1 MTTPLKSI
9 LLVLAASFIGSFGAV
24 FLKAG
29 AGRLHRH
36 LRTLFLNWRLAAG
49 VAMYVLSLVF
59 YMAGIREG
67 ELSVLYPMISLGYIW
82 TMLWSRLF
90 FNEPVSH
97 KKVVGLVF
105 ILAGIV
111 LLNTGNR

>member
-1 MTTPLKSI
+1 MTTPIKSI

-36 LRTLFLNWRLAAG
+36 LHTLIFNWRLAAG
-49 VAMYVLSLVF
+49 VGMYVLSLVF

-67 ELSVLYPMISLGYIW
+67 ELSILYPMVSLGYIW

-90 FNEPVSH
+90 FKEPISRR
-97 KKVVGLVF
+97 KVAGLVL

-111 LLNTGNR
+111 LLNSSNR

>member
-9 LLVLAASFIGSFGAV
+9 LLVLMASFIGSFGAV

-29 AGRLHRH
+29 AGRLHRDVK
-36 LRTLFLNWRLAAG
+36 TLLYNWRLAAG
-49 VAMYVLSLVF
+49 ISMYVISLVF

-67 ELSVLYPMISLGYIW
+67 ELSILYPMVSLGYIW

-90 FNEPVSH
+90 FQEPISTR
-97 KKVVGLVF
+97 KITGLVL
-105 ILAGIV
+105 ILGGIV
-111 LLNTGNR
+111 MLNVGNR